1 MFPLFQNNSFLK
13 AKRSFFISA
22 EWSKQK
28 EIGINLAEMTI
39 TELDESLRQFC
50 AEARNKEGEN

>member
-1 MFPLFQNNSFLK
+1 MSRKRTCICYAYFRTTAFLK
-13 AKRSFFISA
+13 LRGQFFISA

-39 TELDESLRQFC
+39 TESSSILCR
-50 AEARNKEGEN
+50 GP